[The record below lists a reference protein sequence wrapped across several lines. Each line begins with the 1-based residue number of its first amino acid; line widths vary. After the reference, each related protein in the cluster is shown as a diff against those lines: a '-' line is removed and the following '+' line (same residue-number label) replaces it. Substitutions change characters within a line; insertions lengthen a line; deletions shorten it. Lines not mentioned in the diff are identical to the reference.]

1 MIGLA
6 SCNQLLL
13 DNYNSPL
20 APSVIFLFTTR
31 ERRNTIHS
39 CCGQE
44 CVQQN
49 NLTHTVT
56 WKYPLHC
63 VRNSITTVTL
73 TNRHGLS
80 INSQHTSTAKP
91 RQQEKE
97 GDGELNAAELSQKSL
112 HKKGIDIFIHRS
124 IQCIRQSSAGL
135 SHTHQWSLT
144 EVKAKHYSHLICI
157 SKNSDNIYLYLN

>member
-6 SCNQLLL
+6 ACNQLLL
-13 DNYNSPL
+13 DNYNTVHLPLVLSSSSPPERDVTPYTP
-20 APSVIFLFTTR
+20 AAAKSVY
-31 ERRNTIHS
+31 NTIIWPSELKISPSLCKKQHYNCNTDKQTRS
-39 CCGQE
+39 F
-44 CVQQN
+44 
-49 NLTHTVT
+49 H
-56 WKYPLHC
+56 
-63 VRNSITTVTL
+63 
-73 TNRHGLS
+73 
-80 INSQHTSTAKP
+80 QHTSTAKP